1 MSEADIEIAQ
11 AVARIREG
19 VQSLAKLSDLAESAD
34 LELCGQ
40 YLFKIC
46 TVAAALSDFAGLR
59 AEAIQAGEG

>member
-1 MSEADIEIAQ
+1 MSENNPECAQ

-19 VQSLAKLSDLAESAD
+19 VQSLSKLSDLAEGAD

-40 YLFKIC
+40 YLFQIC
-46 TVAAALSDFAGLR
+46 TIAAALSDFAGLR